1 MQIVVSLGESPEFY
15 IHAMLHRQARPP
27 ACCPN
32 CKSPRR
38 LMALGYYERGIAS
51 TITNTCLRFYVRR
64 FRCSIC
70 GRTTSILPDFSQP
83 YRLVPNQL
91 ITSFFSGKSSG
102 PTQPWNHLLHRYWH
116 RFSDWLPLLS
126 EIVRTDHKLTLPD
139 SRPQSAWTYLEGAL
153 GEICVATRKLT
164 SISKVTVFGVYLCH
178 QPCRCPHRIVE
189 IHTTLLLRTGKDP
202 PN

>member
-83 YRLVPNQL
+83 YRLVPNQS
-91 ITSFFSGKSSG
+91 IANYFSGRFSE
-102 PTQPWNHLLHRYWH
+102 PAQPWSHLLNRYWN

-126 EIVRTDHKLTLPD
+126 EIVKIDHKVALPD
-139 SRPQSAWTYLEGAL
+139 SRPESAWACLEGAL
-153 GEICVATRKLT
+153 GEIGVATTKLT
-164 SISKVTVFGVYLCH
+164 SISRATLFGVYLCH
-178 QPCRCPHRIVE
+178 QPSRCTQRIIE

-202 PN
+202 PD